1 MFNELANCSNTN
13 TTLYWY
19 NVGNKNLFWVLVSIR
34 VLISIAGIAGN
45 TMVIYAATRNR
56 KAIFSSFRYLNRV
69 VLSLAF
75 ADLFYSLLG
84 QPFDILHWYLSLTG
98 IGPQLR
104 EHKCGSM
111 WIMSIMTFPQDVCS
125 GASCFHVALI
135 LLLRCFCLMKPMS
148 FEKWHL
154 RLTKISIV
162 GIWIYMISVVLM
174 PTFISIMLTADI
186 SKDEYKNY
194 KNAYSIGWNIVY
206 QATLTLSL
214 GLNIILGM
222 VNIYLLKKQEKDKE
236 RGSTFSTN
244 PDIVVSGASAN
255 SVLHTQGT
263 NSRASRKK
271 ALEKMIK
278 MVTIGTII
286 CYTPNIIFR
295 SYLMHMVQQS
305 TSGNAYDGTGK
316 VLFAF
321 FARIGV
327 QMGSII
333 NPFIYA
339 TTIPQFKKL
348 AKRYLR
354 SSFRMKT
361 VETRSGPTAILKAP
375 DVSSFNSKSA
385 Y

>member
-1 MFNELANCSNTN
+1 
-13 TTLYWY
+13 
-19 NVGNKNLFWVLVSIR
+19 
-34 VLISIAGIAGN
+34 
-45 TMVIYAATRNR
+45 MVIYAALKNRN
-56 KAIFSSFRYLNRV
+56 AISASFRYLNRV

-75 ADLFYSLLG
+75 ADLLHSLLG
-84 QPFDILHWYLSLTG
+84 QPFDILHWYLSLAG

-104 EHKCGSM
+104 DHKCGGM

-135 LLLRCFCLMKPMS
+135 LLLRCFCLIKPLS
-148 FEKWHL
+148 FEKLHL
-154 RLTKISIV
+154 RLTKISIA

-174 PTFISIMLTADI
+174 PTFISIKLTADV
-186 SKDEYKNY
+186 SEEEYKKY
-194 KNAYSIGWNIVY
+194 KEAYSIGWNIVY

-214 GLNIILGM
+214 GLNIILCI
-222 VNIYLLKKQEKDKE
+222 VKLYLLKKQEMNED
-236 RGSTFSTN
+236 RCSSFSSQ
-244 PDIVVSGASAN
+244 PDIIVSGTSSK
-255 SVLHTQGT
+255 SVLQTQGT
-263 NSRASRKK
+263 NSRASRKR

-295 SYLMHMVQQS
+295 SYLMQMVKQS
-305 TSGNAYDGTGK
+305 TSGNTYDGTGK

-327 QMGSII
+327 QLGSII

-354 SSFRMKT
+354 RSFRMRK
-361 VETRSGPTAILKAP
+361 VETGSTPITGLKTP
-375 DVSSFNSKSA
+375 DFNSLNSKSA